1 MKVKFLL
8 TIDSNLRTMIKREAR
23 KHGIS
28 MNEYIET
35 VLTQFVDMERCN
47 VWELTGN
54 RETTTEWQ
62 IHQHKHSHRQRNEI
76 IS

>member
-35 VLTQFVDMERCN
+35 VLTQFVDIER
-47 VWELTGN
+47 G
-54 RETTTEWQ
+54 
-62 IHQHKHSHRQRNEI
+62 RNGA
-76 IS
+76 SATKSDGAYQG